1 LDSNLLALG
10 SFITSLGT
18 LIVAVFALHSWK
30 KQFNKSLQRDFVLD
44 ALDTIHA
51 VSALNFKIVDKFNAE
66 TEKDNNFLLMSEYY
80 LNPIPANYPN
90 LLESLGHS
98 MINLDK
104 VLNRLS
110 KIQNDEYFDMLSEK
124 YIEIISEIYMFF
136 ESDELI
142 GFDHP
147 DIIKISE
154 KGWTTSW
161 LDKAFDKKRVLAFQI
176 EEYLLKLLKI

>member
-1 LDSNLLALG
+1 MDSNLLALG

-80 LNPIPANYPN
+80 RTYA
-90 LLESLGHS
+90 LLFIDSL
-98 MINLDK
+98 
-104 VLNRLS
+104 
-110 KIQNDEYFDMLSEK
+110 
-124 YIEIISEIYMFF
+124 
-136 ESDELI
+136 
-142 GFDHP
+142 
-147 DIIKISE
+147 
-154 KGWTTSW
+154 W
-161 LDKAFDKKRVLAFQI
+161 
-176 EEYLLKLLKI
+176 